1 MRASFIAALVIVGGG
16 AGVGGWYLG
25 QRAPEPTA
33 APAVDAPAVGAPADA
48 PAADA
53 PAPPAEAA
61 RPSTTADRLGALF
74 ERAQRDPK
82 DWRSHVEYTD
92 VLPEYTEPADGPR
105 APSNDA
111 FGLKIGVT
119 TLEQAQAFV
128 RERGLICADTSVRKM
143 METMRDNKA
152 AEIAKARAE
161 GDADGMSG
169 ASWLWRST
177 KHERSPHVRLTCEK
191 VRLAVLGDRERPQD
205 TVGRLLL
212 MFDSPQLPLR
222 HVTIQRLYGDDA
234 HADAR
239 QAFIDADAAM
249 RAKYGDPHLTRRDP
263 PAEGEMFEK
272 VSPVRRDWK
281 FADLHAKVSAL
292 RLGSGV
298 TVYEEI
304 GVPPPIRPDAPA
316 RKQAAKP

>member
-1 MRASFIAALVIVGGG
+1 MRASFIATVVIVGAG
-16 AGVGGWYLG
+16 AGFGGWYLG
-25 QRAPEPTA
+25 QRDVPAPDT
-33 APAVDAPAVGAPADA
+33 PATDA
-48 PAADA
+48 PAAPAAATPAADTPAAA
-53 PAPPAEAA
+53 PEAPK
-61 RPSTTADRLGALF
+61 RPTTTGDRLGALF

-82 DWRSHVEYTD
+82 EWRAHVELTD
-92 VLPEYTEPADGPR
+92 ELPAFTDPPDGPR

-111 FGLKIGVT
+111 FGLTIGVT
-119 TLEQAQAFV
+119 TFEAAQAFV
-128 RERGLICADTSVRKM
+128 RDRGLICADTSVRAM
-143 METMRDNKA
+143 MANARDKKA

-191 VRLAVLGDRERPQD
+191 VRLAVLGDRERPED

-212 MFDSPQLPLR
+212 MFDSPDLPLR
-222 HVTIQRLYGDDA
+222 HVTIQRLYADDA
-234 HADAR
+234 HAAAR

-249 RAKYGDPHLTRRDP
+249 RAKYGEPHLTRRDP
-263 PAEGEMFEK
+263 PAAGEMFES
-272 VSPVRRDWK
+272 VTPVRRDWK

-298 TVYEEI
+298 TIYEEI
-304 GVPPPIRPDAPA
+304 GVPGPIRPDAPA
-316 RKQAAKP
+316 RARAAKP